1 MLTYAIATGE
11 LWWQHLI
18 KLQTPGT
25 NAQDSLQH
33 PLRRDEHSTSMKNPS
48 IRKQQKG
55 PHRAAKLTRNQ
66 GLIAE
71 FEAGK
76 PMDQLMAKYDLSEN
90 RVRAI
95 LADERNRRIASALP
109 FYREFRLRQES

>member
-1 MLTYAIATGE
+1 
-11 LWWQHLI
+11 
-18 KLQTPGT
+18 
-25 NAQDSLQH
+25 
-33 PLRRDEHSTSMKNPS
+33 MKNTS
-48 IRKQQKG
+48 VGKRRTG

-71 FEAGK
+71 FEAGQTI
-76 PMDQLMAKYDLSEN
+76 DQLMAKYDLSNN

-109 FYREFRLRQES
+109 FYREFRYRQGLDIA